1 MPEPLLQYPCPACV
15 GVLMSK
21 LRLGAASAT
30 AVVDH
35 CRRCGGL
42 WLQAGEVQ
50 QLRRLE
56 PGELREFIARGVPVA
71 VPVCHGCHAPLPRDA
86 DACAACGTQNELECP
101 ECAQPMERETV
112 DGVRLD
118 FCRDCRGVWFD
129 HHETD
134 AIWKLELEAAVQRR
148 RVADPSQSALTAL
161 DVLVLTDLG
170 ANAAV
175 GLASAGGSVAEAAAA
190 AAAATGPVSDAAAAA
205 ADAATAAAEV
215 AGEAAAGVFETVLVI
230 VGGIFS

>member
-1 MPEPLLQYPCPACV
+1 MPESLLQYPCPACV
-15 GVLMSK
+15 GVLMTK
-21 LRLGAASAT
+21 LRLGADST
-30 AVVDH
+30 MAVVDH

-56 PGELREFIARGVPVA
+56 PRELREFIARGGPVA

-86 DACAACGTQNELECP
+86 DACAACGAQNELECP
-101 ECAQPMERETV
+101 ECARPMQSETV

-118 FCRDCRGVWFD
+118 FCRGCRGVWFD

-134 AIWKLELEAAVQRR
+134 AIWRLELEAAVQRR
-148 RVADPSQSALTAL
+148 RVVDPSQSTLTAL

-170 ANAAV
+170 ANTAV
-175 GLASAGGSVAEAAAA
+175 GLAGAGGSVAEAAAA
-190 AAAATGPVSDAAAAA
+190 AAGPVSDAAAAA